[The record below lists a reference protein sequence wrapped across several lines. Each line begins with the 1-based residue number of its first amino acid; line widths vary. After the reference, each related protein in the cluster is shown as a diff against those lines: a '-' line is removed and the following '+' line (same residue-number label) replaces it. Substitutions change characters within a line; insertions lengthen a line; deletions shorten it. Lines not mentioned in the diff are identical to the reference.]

1 MAMHLVPRKNT
12 AAAQRRPD
20 RLMLELDRFEERLQQ
35 WLAASAENAQWFQRD
50 PFTAMRAAG
59 LNMDDELMCELER
72 IMGGIG
78 KKLK

>member
-1 MAMHLVPRKNT
+1 MYIASRKN
-12 AAAQRRPD
+12 AAGKQRPPND
-20 RLMLELDRFEERLQQ
+20 RLMLELGKFEDRLQQ
-35 WLAASAENAQWFQRD
+35 WLAASEQNARWFRRD
-50 PFTAMRAAG
+50 PFSAMRAAG

>member
-1 MAMHLVPRKNT
+1 MFIAPRKN
-12 AAAQRRPD
+12 AIANQRRPDD
-20 RLMLELDRFEERLQQ
+20 RLMLELSKFEERLQQ
-35 WLAASAENAQWFQRD
+35 WLAASEQNARWFRRD
-50 PFTAMRAAG
+50 PFSAMRAAG